1 MISKISTYSTIF
13 DASEKLFFFAGIQSR
28 GPVKVQSAF
37 GIFMS
42 VAAVWLTF
50 IWDTKE
56 NIFPEQLSSKP
67 YSIIKIETITD

>member
-1 MISKISTYSTIF
+1 MLSQLYSVPQ
-13 DASEKLFFFAGIQSR
+13 KNLFFFAGIQSR

>member
-1 MISKISTYSTIF
+1 MLRRNCSFLLVFSLEGL
-13 DASEKLFFFAGIQSR
+13 AHWAN
-28 GPVKVQSAF
+28 GPVKVQAAF